1 MNLDTIRHMMNI
13 DPFEPFEIRLA
24 NGDRHQ
30 IHSSDNIA
38 VGKSTVMIA
47 YDDSNRIA
55 WCTPHQIVS
64 VEKVKRASTRS
75 NGRKK
80 PKE

>member
-1 MNLDTIRHMMNI
+1 MNLDNVRHFMNV
-13 DPFEPFEIRLA
+13 DPFEPFELRLA

-30 IHSSDNIA
+30 IVDADNIA
-38 VGKSTVMIA
+38 VGRNVVMIG
-47 YDDSNRIA
+47 YSDSDRIA

-64 VEKVKRASTRS
+64 IEKITGPKRRS

-80 PKE
+80 

>member
-1 MNLDTIRHMMNI
+1 MNLDTVRDFMNLE
-13 DPFEPFEIRLA
+13 PFEPIEIRLA

-30 IHSSDNIA
+30 VVDPDNIA
-38 VGKSTVMIA
+38 VGKSAVMIG
-47 YDDSNRIA
+47 YSDSERIA

-64 VEKVKRASTRS
+64 IEKLDGAKRRA

-80 PKE
+80 

>member
-1 MNLDTIRHMMNI
+1 VSFMNLDSVRHFKNAE
-13 DPFEPFEIRLA
+13 PFEPIEIRLA

-30 IHSSDNIA
+30 IVDPDNVA
-38 VGKSTVMIA
+38 VGQNVVVIA
-47 YDDSNRIA
+47 YSDSNRIA

-64 VEKVKRASTRS
+64 IEKITGPKRRS

-80 PKE
+80 

>member
-1 MNLDTIRHMMNI
+1 MNLDSIRHFMNI

-30 IHSSDNIA
+30 IYSSDNIA
-38 VGKSTVMIA
+38 VGKNTVMIG

-64 VEKVKRASTRS
+64 VEKVKHAQTRS

-80 PKE
+80 RKE